1 MFSLLPQRQ
10 FRSYLYATF
19 VLEGGHVHGSIV
31 LQEKEYSTILYHH
44 QEETTDKELFE
55 KSRIEN
61 FMLTGL
67 RRCGEKV
74 LRDGLLK
81 MTNKPKLHLD
91 KVVIVFGAPW
101 TTTEEKI
108 IQIKNEQP
116 FLVTDELISEELKK
130 HDTESPEWSTLE
142 EFINEIKANGY
153 KVASMKGKK
162 SKEIEVSIYKTKTT
176 KTLEEKVKEEVS
188 FFLPHVQ
195 VQLHSTTF
203 VASRSLRAFNAKKE
217 VLLILPDDEITELM
231 HVSEESIT
239 GSVSIP
245 YGPNS
250 LLRGMAFN
258 GKMSLKSLRTKLELF
273 HEGTL
278 DEEKKKDIEALMQK
292 TTKEWKEN
300 IKEGLWGIKQHVG
313 IFEEVHILQKNHIA
327 KVLWK
332 HLLSDKEIES
342 YFEKD
347 NIHFWEESD
356 FRSSI
361 RKTGSSTIDIAT
373 LSTVFYLRNI

>member
-19 VLEGGHVHGSIV
+19 ILEGGHVHGSIV

-44 QEETTDKELFE
+44 QEETTNKEMFD

-67 RRCGEKV
+67 RRCSEKI
-74 LRDGLLK
+74 LRDGFLK
-81 MTNKPKLHLD
+81 LTLKPKLNIE
-91 KVVIVFGAPW
+91 KVVVVFGAPW

-108 IQIKNEQP
+108 VQIKKEKA

-130 HDTESPEWSTLE
+130 HQIESPQWSTLE

-162 SKEIEVSIYKTKTT
+162 SKEIEVSIYKTKTP
-176 KTLEEKVKEEVS
+176 KDLEDKVKEELS
-188 FFLPHVQ
+188 FFLPHTQ
-195 VQLHSTTF
+195 TQLHSTLF
-203 VASRSLRAFNAKKE
+203 IASRSLRAFNAKKE
-217 VLLILPDDEITELM
+217 VLLILPDEEITELI

-258 GKMSLKSLRTKLELF
+258 GKLSPKSLQTKIELF
-273 HEGTL
+273 HENKL
-278 DEEKKKDIEALMQK
+278 DEEKTKTLLELMDK
-292 TTKEWKEN
+292 TTQEWKET
-300 IKEGLWGIKQHVG
+300 IKEGLWGIKQHAGV
-313 IFEEVHILQKNHIA
+313 FEEVHILQKNHVA

-332 HLLSDKEIES
+332 YLLADKEIQS

-361 RKTGSSTIDIAT
+361 RKKETSAIDIAT
-373 LSTVFYLRNI
+373 LSTVFYLRNM